1 MRLKKQPKYPNGG
14 VHRPVAESTSVQM
27 PDPAMIQRL
36 EDDQEALDLAEMEL
50 QQRRRELPMGF
61 VDDPAGLTPVY
72 PLFDLLTLAGPK
84 LVAELGEAGVR
95 QIVKFVAKTPKS
107 QLDKLGPKQIV
118 MKALDPMEELAERR
132 AKENLEYVTDRI
144 VKQAGA
150 EDSGALINLQSRS
163 DALLDDAM
171 AKEISER
178 LRLYNKVDDVFGQ
191 ALVDDVAKVR
201 DVGDIK
207 DLQYLKRTEAG
218 LDFNRRRPEYQKLFE
233 DLGLTKEEA
242 SNLLRDRALMD
253 LDAVQLPLTTYG
265 KTNLGGQPG
274 ERFVRSIRSN
284 EYGGVVPMKKAKKGM
299 RLKKKKRYGR

>member
-1 MRLKKQPKYPNGG
+1 MKIKKYPHGG

-27 PDPAMIQRL
+27 PDPRALQAL
-36 EDDQEALDLAEMEL
+36 EDAERLSSVRRQEEINTL
-50 QQRRRELPMGF
+50 GY
-61 VDDPAGLTPVY
+61 PASYGSSVKSVN
-72 PLFDLLTLAGPK
+72 PLFDILSIGGPK
-84 LVAELGEAGVR
+84 FFSQVGKAGIK
-95 QIVKFVAKTPKS
+95 QIAKFIGNTPKS
-107 QLDKLGPKQIV
+107 QLDNMAPRDIV
-118 MKALDPMEELAERR
+118 LKALDPMDELAERR
-132 AKENLEYVTDRI
+132 AKENLEFVSERAI
-144 VKQAGA
+144 KQAGA

-178 LRLYNKVDDVFGQ
+178 LRLGRQADDIFSQ

-207 DLQYLKRTEAG
+207 DLQYLKSTEAG

-233 DLGLTKEEA
+233 DLGLTKDEA
-242 SNLLRDRALMD
+242 SELLRDRALMD
-253 LDAVQLPLTTYG
+253 PDAMKLDLTSYG

-284 EYGGVVPMKKAKKGM
+284 GYGGVVPKKKKKKGM
-299 RLKKKKRYGR
+299 RVKKR